1 MIKVIT
7 YGTYDLLHYGH
18 IRLLE
23 RAKALGDYLI
33 VGVTADDFDKNRGKI
48 NVQQS
53 LSERIAAVRDTG
65 LGDEIIVEE
74 YEGQKIDDI
83 RRLDVDI
90 FTVGSDWE
98 GYFDYLKEYCKVVYL
113 ERTQGISSSEIR
125 NEKRAVSLGLVGE
138 GSFINKVAIESSY
151 VNGLKLSGVYAVD
164 YTQIG
169 DTLKRTS
176 TYESYEKL
184 VEISDA
190 VYIRSN
196 PILHYKQVKYALE
209 KGKHVLCEAPIAL
222 KTEECREL
230 FQLAKKNRCTLV
242 EGIKTAYSTA
252 YYRLVLLAKTGKIGE
267 IISVDATCTSI
278 KKHIPNID
286 IAWNS
291 MSEWGPT
298 ALLPVFQILGT
309 NYNKVEFTARFLD
322 DERCFD
328 TFSKASFIYPHAV
341 ASIKVGC
348 GVKSEGELVISGTE
362 GYIYVPA
369 PWWKTDYFEVRFENS
384 SNNKRYFYQLD
395 GEGIRYELADFVKT
409 IEKGKSSLY
418 ISEKVSEEISNV
430 MEAFQVGNNL
440 ICI

>member
-1 MIKVIT
+1 M
-7 YGTYDLLHYGH
+7 
-18 IRLLE
+18 
-23 RAKALGDYLI
+23 
-33 VGVTADDFDKNRGKI
+33 
-48 NVQQS
+48 
-53 LSERIAAVRDTG
+53 
-65 LGDEIIVEE
+65 
-74 YEGQKIDDI
+74 
-83 RRLDVDI
+83 
-90 FTVGSDWE
+90 
-98 GYFDYLKEYCKVVYL
+98 
-113 ERTQGISSSEIR
+113 
-125 NEKRAVSLGLVGE
+125 
-138 GSFINKVAIESSY
+138 
-151 VNGLKLSGVYAVD
+151 
-164 YTQIG
+164 
-169 DTLKRTS
+169 
-176 TYESYEKL
+176 

-309 NYNKVEFTARFLD
+309 NYDKVEFTARFLD

-328 TFSKASFIYPHAV
+328 TFSKASLAP
-341 ASIKVGC
+341 GP
-348 GVKSEGELVISGTE
+348 VIS
-362 GYIYVPA
+362 
-369 PWWKTDYFEVRFENS
+369 
-384 SNNKRYFYQLD
+384 
-395 GEGIRYELADFVKT
+395 
-409 IEKGKSSLY
+409 
-418 ISEKVSEEISNV
+418 
-430 MEAFQVGNNL
+430 
-440 ICI
+440 

>member
-1 MIKVIT
+1 M
-7 YGTYDLLHYGH
+7 
-18 IRLLE
+18 
-23 RAKALGDYLI
+23 
-33 VGVTADDFDKNRGKI
+33 
-48 NVQQS
+48 
-53 LSERIAAVRDTG
+53 
-65 LGDEIIVEE
+65 
-74 YEGQKIDDI
+74 
-83 RRLDVDI
+83 
-90 FTVGSDWE
+90 
-98 GYFDYLKEYCKVVYL
+98 
-113 ERTQGISSSEIR
+113 
-125 NEKRAVSLGLVGE
+125 
-138 GSFINKVAIESSY
+138 
-151 VNGLKLSGVYAVD
+151 
-164 YTQIG
+164 
-169 DTLKRTS
+169 
-176 TYESYEKL
+176 

-309 NYNKVEFTARFLD
+309 NYDKVEFTARFLD

-418 ISEKVSEEISNV
+418 ISEKVSEEISNI